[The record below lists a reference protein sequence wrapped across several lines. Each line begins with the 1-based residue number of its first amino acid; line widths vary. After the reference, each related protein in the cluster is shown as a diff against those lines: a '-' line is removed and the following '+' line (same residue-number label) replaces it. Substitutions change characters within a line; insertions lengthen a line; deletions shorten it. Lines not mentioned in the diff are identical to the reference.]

1 MTTTDQT
8 LTACPACG
16 RDNVPGDRCHHCGR
30 RDTTTPPYQL
40 LTREMIAEQGV
51 NGLRV
56 QLMRNNS
63 DWPLHRDQCEWLL
76 EQVVEAVVVRNAANA
91 MADYIA
97 TETFVVRDDP
107 DFGECILMSIGSKR
121 RLTNLA
127 YVVLGMQPD
136 GAAE

>member
-1 MTTTDQT
+1 MTT
-8 LTACPACG
+8 
-16 RDNVPGDRCHHCGR
+16 
-30 RDTTTPPYQL
+30 DTTGQPERLTESDSDIAKLIESWESFITATEAEGRNVARMQL
-40 LTREMIAEQGV
+40 VSMYRFVCIARDLIATRAE
-51 NGLRV
+51 LRR
-56 QLMRNNS
+56 LEGA
-63 DWPLHRDQCEWLL
+63 RD
-76 EQVVEAVVVRNAANA
+76 AANA

-136 GAAE
+136 DDDALAATASTEEEGT